1 MLPILADAAKLVE
14 SFLNAVL
21 TKIDWTI
28 PAKCQNSSFAGHP
41 SEFAQWH
48 GAAQTLVSGGKLS
61 IPTGGSPGYNTLQ
74 NERGPPGP

>member
-14 SFLNAVL
+14 DFLNAVL
-21 TKIDWTI
+21 TEKIGRSRRN
-28 PAKCQNSSFAGHP
+28 AKNSSFAGHP

-61 IPTGGSPGYNTLQ
+61 IPTGSGPGYNTLQ
-74 NERGPPGP
+74 NERSPPGP